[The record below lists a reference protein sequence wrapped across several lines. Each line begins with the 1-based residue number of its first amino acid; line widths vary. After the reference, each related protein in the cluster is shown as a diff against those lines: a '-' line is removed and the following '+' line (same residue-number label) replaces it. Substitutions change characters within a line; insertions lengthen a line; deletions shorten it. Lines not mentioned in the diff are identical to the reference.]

1 MMETGIF
8 PDVLKISKVIPIY
21 KKGDVSFLSNYRPIS
36 LLPTLPKI
44 FERVIYNQL
53 YNYFVNN
60 SLLTE
65 HQFGFRAIHSTGL
78 ATIRLVDYINKE
90 IDFFKHTP
98 VNIYL
103 DLSKAFDTINFEVL
117 LYTMRYYGVVGT
129 PFKLIQN
136 YLKNIKLY
144 VKYKTHE

>member
-1 MMETGIF
+1 MPGC
-8 PDVLKISKVIPIY
+8 SQ
-21 KKGDVSFLSNYRPIS
+21 SFSSIHI
-36 LLPTLPKI
+36 I

-53 YNYFVNN
+53 YNSFVDN

-65 HQFGFRAIHSTGL
+65 HQFGFRAKHSTEL

-90 IDFFKHTP
+90 MDKKHTP

-117 LYTMRYYGVVGT
+117 LYKMGYCGVVAMPPILT
-129 PFKLIQN
+129 WPCICTQN
-136 YLKNIKLY
+136 
-144 VKYKTHE
+144 H

>member
-1 MMETGIF
+1 MC
-8 PDVLKISKVIPIY
+8 VIHY
-21 KKGDVSFLSNYRPIS
+21 SNSLSFVYCKS
-36 LLPTLPKI
+36 TI
-44 FERVIYNQL
+44 FERVIYNEL
-53 YNYFVNN
+53 YNYFVDN

-65 HQFGFRAIHSTGL
+65 HQFEFRAKHSTEL

-90 IDFFKHTP
+90 MEKKHTP

-117 LYTMRYYGVVGT
+117 LYKIRYYGIVGT

-136 YLKNIKLY
+136 YLINIKHTNQISNL
-144 VKYKTHE
+144 